1 MKGVK
6 AMETRKEAGFGSA
19 APPIDLTTDGGE
31 HHSLASLKG
40 SPVLISFL
48 SHAA

>member
-1 MKGVK
+1 MKVVK
-6 AMETRKEAGFGSA
+6 EMDKRKEAGVGSA

-31 HHSLASLKG
+31 RHSLGSLKG